1 MTDKNTGRRSAHT
14 HNNGIPP
21 LLVTIPE
28 IIEASRTSRA
38 TVYAEIKK
46 GRLKTV
52 TIGRRRF
59 ATPEAAKEWI
69 DRLSAE
75 TGSEVA

>member
-1 MTDKNTGRRSAHT
+1 MEKQDR
-14 HNNGIPP
+14 I
-21 LLVTIPE
+21 LYTIPQFMD
-28 IIEASRTSRA
+28 AANQSRA
-38 TVYAEIKK
+38 GIYKEINS

-59 ATPEAAKEWI
+59 VTPQAAQEWI

-75 TGSEVA
+75 SNTSEAA